1 MVQQFGIWVALR
13 VGKRLKAY
21 YPRKIG
27 SITKMSNLTGG
38 IETQPS
44 TKSPLQKLK
53 TLAILVKKPRK
64 SRYQMFSSSA

>member
-1 MVQQFGIWVALR
+1 
-13 VGKRLKAY
+13 
-21 YPRKIG
+21 
-27 SITKMSNLTGG
+27 MSNLIGG

-64 SRYQMFSSSA
+64 SRYETFSSSV